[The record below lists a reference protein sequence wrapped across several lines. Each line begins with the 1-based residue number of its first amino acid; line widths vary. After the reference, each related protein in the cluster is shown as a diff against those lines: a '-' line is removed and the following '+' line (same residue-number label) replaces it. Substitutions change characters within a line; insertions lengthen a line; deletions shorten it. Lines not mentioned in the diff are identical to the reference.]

1 MNINFEHKQSAHCES
16 GVISNLLRNKG
27 INISEPM
34 AFGIGAGLFF
44 GHVPFVKVGG
54 IPMTT
59 YRVWP
64 GQIFKRV
71 TKRLGVSYSM
81 QSFRNEKQAFDAL
94 DEALIHNIPVGML
107 TSVYFLPYLPQAF
120 RFRFNAHNIVVFGK
134 EGDDYLV
141 SDPIMDYTTTIKRED
156 LALARF
162 AKGLPEPS
170 GRMYYP
176 INAPTDVDLRKP
188 IAQGI
193 KQASFSMLKLLLPM
207 FGVKGIKYMANA
219 IESYPSKLGD
229 RKPILYLGNIIR
241 MQEEIGTGGA
251 GFRFMYAAF
260 LQEAGKLLA
269 KPELIRISNDLT
281 AAGDIWRNFAYQS
294 GKVCKNRHAELMSFK
309 ELAELL
315 REVSD
320 KEKVIWTKLGQLS
333 I

>member
-54 IPMTT
+54 IPTTT

-94 DEALIHNIPVGML
+94 DEALIHNIAML

-134 EGDDYLV
+134 EGNDY
-141 SDPIMDYTTTIKRED
+141 
-156 LALARF
+156 F
-162 AKGLPEPS
+162 
-170 GRMYYP
+170 
-176 INAPTDVDLRKP
+176 
-188 IAQGI
+188 
-193 KQASFSMLKLLLPM
+193 
-207 FGVKGIKYMANA
+207 
-219 IESYPSKLGD
+219 
-229 RKPILYLGNIIR
+229 
-241 MQEEIGTGGA
+241 
-251 GFRFMYAAF
+251 GFRPYHGLHHHHKKRRLSTCTFCERAA
-260 LQEAGKLLA
+260 
-269 KPELIRISNDLT
+269 
-281 AAGDIWRNFAYQS
+281 
-294 GKVCKNRHAELMSFK
+294 
-309 ELAELL
+309 
-315 REVSD
+315 
-320 KEKVIWTKLGQLS
+320 
-333 I
+333 

>member
-1 MNINFEHKQSAHCES
+1 MILPFEHKQSAHCES

-44 GHVPFVKVGG
+44 GYMPFLKVGG
-54 IPMTT
+54 IPATT

-64 GQIFKRV
+64 GMIFKRV
-71 TKRLGVSYSM
+71 TKRLGVGYSM
-81 QSFRNEKQAFDAL
+81 NSFRTENQAFEAL
-94 DEALIHNIPVGML
+94 DTALSQNIAVGML
-107 TSVYFLPYLPQAF
+107 TSVYYLSYLPQAF

-134 EGDDYLV
+134 EGNDYLV
-141 SDPIMDYTTTIKRED
+141 SDPVMDYTTKISRED

-162 AKGLPEPS
+162 AKGVPEPS

-176 INAPTDVDLRKP
+176 TNIPQNIDLRQP

-193 KQASFSMLKLLLPM
+193 KQASFSMLKLLFPM
-207 FGVKGIKYMANA
+207 FGVRGIKYMANA
-219 IESYPSKLGD
+219 IEKYPSLGD
-229 RKPILYLGNIIR
+229 RKAILYLGNIIR

-260 LQEAGKLLA
+260 LQEAGALLN
-269 KPELIRISNDLT
+269 KPELIQISSDMT
-281 AAGDIWRNFAYQS
+281 EAGDIWRNFAYQS
-294 GKVCKNRHAELMSFK
+294 GKICKNRHSELMSFK
-309 ELAELL
+309 ELADLL
-315 REVSD
+315 RDVSD
-320 KEKVIWTKLGQLS
+320 KEKAIWTKLSKIS